1 MATGSELGK
10 AYVQIIPSAKGISGS
25 ISSALGGEAS
35 SAGKTAGASLGAS
48 LVSAL
53 GGVIAA
59 AGLGAIVK
67 NALDVGGA
75 MQQSFGGLE
84 TIYGDA
90 AKAAKDYSAEA
101 VKAGI
106 SANDYAEQAVSFGAA
121 LKQAYGGDTVK
132 AVEAANTAIL
142 DMADNSAK
150 MGTDIGAVQNAYQ
163 GFAKQNYTMLDNLKL
178 GYGGTKT
185 EMQRLLADAQKLS
198 GVKYDINNLGDVYDA
213 IHVIQEDLGLTGV
226 AAKEASET
234 FTGSFAAMK
243 AAGEN
248 LLANLALGNDISPYL
263 STFLETAGNF
273 VTNNL
278 FPMLGNIFQSLPQ
291 VISEGLIPA
300 LNEGINMAIAGLNAA
315 AENADS
321 MVSTGMDIIM
331 ALGTAIIEAA
341 PNLTNA
347 AFQCA
352 LAFGNALIS
361 YDWTSLGAQLLM
373 ALQGLIPTESAT
385 NIMQPILDGITASLP
400 GLLSKGVEIIS
411 NLATGILNA
420 LPSLLETAGTL
431 VIQFADFVLSNLPTI
446 IDAGIQLVIN
456 LATGIINALPKI
468 VEVAQKLILEAAATL
483 VKHMPEIFAVGV
495 TIPAKLAAGIFQ
507 ALPQIVS
514 AAVKINTQIFDTI
527 TSFDWLGLGS
537 DIINGIITGVKQMGD
552 AFITA
557 ILSMCQGALGAVK
570 QFFGISSPSKVMA
583 NEVGRYIPEGIALGI
598 EQNADVVTDA
608 MEDLKADTLSAAD
621 MMGISAKADFT
632 NGASDNAAIL
642 ARMDAMLSIMSR
654 YFPEIAE
661 QQKTMA
667 TSGDFSI
674 NAINRSLGTMMA

>member
-35 SAGKTAGASLGAS
+35 SAGKTAGASLGSS

-263 STFLETAGNF
+263 STLLETVGNF

-300 LNEGINMAIAGLNAA
+300 LNEGINMAIAGLNAT
-315 AENADS
+315 AENADA
-321 MVSTGMDIIM
+321 MVSTGMDIIV
-331 ALGTAIIEAA
+331 ALGAAIIQAA
-341 PNLTNA
+341 PALLDA
-347 AFQCA
+347 AVNCA

-361 YDWTSLGAQLLM
+361 YDWASLGAQLIESIK
-373 ALQGLIPTESAT
+373 GLFPTESVTEIIQPLYDGFTAAFPQILAMGSEIVMNLVNGILT
-385 NIMQPILDGITASLP
+385 NLPSLITTAGQLITQFASFLLQNLP
-400 GLLSKGVEIIS
+400 TLVSAAADLVLSLANSIIS
-411 NLATGILNA
+411 NLPQI
-420 LPSLLETAGTL
+420 
-431 VIQFADFVLSNLPTI
+431 
-446 IDAGIQLVIN
+446 
-456 LATGIINALPKI
+456 
-468 VEVAQKLILEAAATL
+468 AAAA
-483 VKHMPEIFAVGV
+483 VKVVLELAS
-495 TIPAKLAAGIFQ
+495 TILKN
-507 ALPQIVS
+507 LPQII
-514 AAVKINTQIFDTI
+514 AAGAEIIVK
-527 TSFDWLGLGS
+527 L
-537 DIINGIITGVKQMGD
+537 INGITQMIPQLLSAIVQICQQAAASFKEYDWIALGVDVVNGIIDGIASMGE
-552 AFITA
+552 AFIQA
-557 ILSMCQGALGAVK
+557 IVSLCSSGLEAVK
-570 QFFGISSPSKVMA
+570 KFFGISSPSKVMA
-583 NEVGRYIPEGIALGI
+583 NEVGKYIPEGIALGI
-598 EQNADVVTDA
+598 EQNAGVVTDA

-621 MMGISAKADFT
+621 MMGISTQADFT
-632 NGASDNAAIL
+632 MSGNNTAIL
-642 ARMDAMLSIMSR
+642 ARMDAMLAILSR

-661 QQKTMA
+661 QQKAMA
-667 TSGDFSI
+667 TSGDYSI
-674 NAINRSLGTMMA
+674 NAINRSLGAMMT